1 MVLRNRNTAFWLE
14 LLIKA
19 KYQEKK
25 MEPKVGAGV
34 ISNAPSRI
42 RQKKVSATL
51 PLTSWS
57 GNTGKLVPGTVPG
70 WRDGWCCPDI
80 HRSSACSA
88 LSGWWGIG
96 PPPAGSCPEIPEQ
109 NIMCT
114 RQWCRQVSGIRIRI
128 IGNLLRIEDPD
139 QKWNNR

>member
-42 RQKKVSATL
+42 RQKKAPQHCPWPPEVVTLVS
-51 PLTSWS
+51 
-57 GNTGKLVPGTVPG
+57 
-70 WRDGWCCPDI
+70 
-80 HRSSACSA
+80 
-88 LSGWWGIG
+88 
-96 PPPAGSCPEIPEQ
+96 
-109 NIMCT
+109 
-114 RQWCRQVSGIRIRI
+114 WCRVPYLVEGMADVAQIFTDHLLAQPFPGDEESGHRRRGVVQKSLNKISCEPGSDVDKYPVSGYA
-128 IGNLLRIEDPD
+128 L
-139 QKWNNR
+139 